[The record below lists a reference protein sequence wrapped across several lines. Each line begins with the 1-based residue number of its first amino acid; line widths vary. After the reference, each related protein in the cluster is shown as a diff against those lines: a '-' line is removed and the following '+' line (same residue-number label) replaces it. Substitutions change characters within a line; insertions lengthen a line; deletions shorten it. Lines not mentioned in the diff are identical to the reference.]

1 MENSWHSY
9 QILKKYNIIIRY
21 FSKTTGIKDI
31 YANISNSLSNPE
43 YNSDLKSIFDF
54 RDAVFNI
61 EMDAIREF
69 ADNIRK
75 HPSLQEKRV
84 VVFLTHTP
92 NQVVF
97 SNILHSFQQ
106 YQRFQIHVLSTM
118 EATLLHLGLEGNL
131 ITEIEETIAK
141 MKRNCLSNSTTRKK

>member
-1 MENSWHSY
+1 MKNSWHSY
-9 QILKKYNIIIRY
+9 QIIKKYNIIIRY
-21 FSKTTGIKDI
+21 FSKSIGIKDI
-31 YANISNSLSNPE
+31 YANISNSLSDPD
-43 YNSDLKSIFDF
+43 YNSDLKVIFDF
-54 RDAVFNI
+54 RDAVFSI
-61 EMDAIREF
+61 DMDAIKKF

-84 VVFLTHTP
+84 IVFLTHTP

-118 EATLLHLGLEGNL
+118 EATLLHLGLENSL
-131 ITEIEETIAK
+131 ITEMEDTIAK
-141 MKRNCLSNSTTRKK
+141 MKHNCISSSTTRKR

>member
-9 QILKKYNIIIRY
+9 QIIKKYNIIIRY
-21 FSKTTGIKDI
+21 FSNNIVIKDI
-31 YANISNSLSNPE
+31 YANISNSLSEPE
-43 YNSDLKSIFDF
+43 YNSDLKVIFDF

-61 EMDAIREF
+61 DMDAIKGF

-84 VVFLTHTP
+84 IVFLTHTP

-118 EATLLHLGLEGNL
+118 EATLLHLGLKSSL
-131 ITEIEETIAK
+131 IEEMEDTIVK
-141 MKRNCLSNSTTRKK
+141 MKHSNISNSTTRKK